1 MDRSQT
7 FLFIAL
13 FPVGLLLGL
22 IGGVAV
28 SIKNQMYKRLW
39 SRRNQCGESESKS
52 YVKRTSS
59 GSRQSSISK
68 FPRG

>member
-1 MDRSQT
+1 MTRQQV

-28 SIKNQMYKRLW
+28 SIRNNMYKRMW
-39 SRRNQCGESESKS
+39 TRRK
-52 YVKRTSS
+52 K
-59 GSRQSSISK
+59 
-68 FPRG
+68 

>member
-1 MDRSQT
+1 MSRAEI

-28 SIKNQMYKRLW
+28 HIKRNMYKRLW
-39 SRRNQCGESESKS
+39 SRRQK
-52 YVKRTSS
+52 
-59 GSRQSSISK
+59 
-68 FPRG
+68 